1 MSDQNLD
8 LVRGAYEA
16 FSRGDVAGVLAV
28 LADDVEWTVPPPLP
42 QAVEAHGRDEVGRFF
57 ERLVGIWQ
65 DFSVDV
71 EDFVAS
77 GDRVCVIGRGSGTV
91 DGKPAGYGFVHC
103 WKLAGDRAVR
113 FDEYASPGP
122 ELL

>member
-1 MSDQNLD
+1 
-8 LVRGAYEA
+8 
-16 FSRGDVAGVLAV
+16 VLAI
-28 LADDVEWTVPPPLP
+28 LADDIEWKVPPPLP

-77 GDRVCVIGRGSGTV
+77 GDRVCVIGRGSGKV
-91 DGKPAGYGFVHC
+91 DGEQAGYGFVHC
-103 WKLAGDRAVR
+103 WTLSGGRAQR